1 MASYAQDERR
11 ALADLFLA
19 VGPDAPTLCEGW
31 TTRDLAAHIVMRERR
46 PDAAAGI
53 VIGALRGHAERVR
66 RKLADKPYPELVGLV
81 RAAPWWSP
89 VSNPLTDAA
98 VNTLEF
104 FVHHEDVR
112 RATPGWRARELPRDF
127 QETLWRRASGSARL
141 ALRRVRAAVLIQAPG
156 YGETTAGAG
165 GQRVRLIGPPAELAL
180 FLSGR
185 QRATRVQVDAPP
197 EVAER
202 LRTARLGI

>member
-19 VGPDAPTLCEGW
+19 VGPNAPTLCEGW
-31 TTRDLAAHIVMRERR
+31 TTRDLAAHIVVRERR

-53 VIGALRGHAERVR
+53 VVGPLRGHAERVR
-66 RKLADKPYPELVGLV
+66 RAFADKPYPELVDLV
-81 RAAPWWSP
+81 RTPPWWSP
-89 VSNPLTDAA
+89 VSNPLIDAA

-104 FVHHEDVR
+104 FIHHEDVR
-112 RATPGWRARELPRDF
+112 RAAPGWRARELPRDF
-127 QETLWRRASGSARL
+127 QENLWRRAKGTARL

-165 GQRVRLIGPPAELAL
+165 GEQARLIGPPSELAL

-197 EVAER
+197 PVADH
-202 LRTARLGI
+202 LRKARLGL